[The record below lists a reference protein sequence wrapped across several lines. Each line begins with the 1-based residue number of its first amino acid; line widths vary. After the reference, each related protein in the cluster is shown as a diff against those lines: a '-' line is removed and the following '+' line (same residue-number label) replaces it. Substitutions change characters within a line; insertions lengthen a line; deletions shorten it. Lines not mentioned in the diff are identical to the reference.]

1 MVFVNRSKKGLKG
14 LKLATDLFQF
24 VFFVHITLSV
34 IFDQIALA
42 DIRYQQNS
50 QKKHVNSQ
58 EIFSW
63 VGTFREIVVGN

>member
-1 MVFVNRSKKGLKG
+1 MVFVNKSKKGLKG

-24 VFFVHITLSV
+24 VFFAHITLSV

-63 VGTFREIVVGN
+63 VGTFHEIVVAN